1 MRYLLDTN
9 ICIALIRQRSPEILG
24 RITKHQIT
32 DIAISAVTIAELQ
45 YGVNKS
51 SQIQRNQQALDQF
64 LIPFTFLDFDYA
76 AAQAYGPIR
85 AALEAQGI
93 PIGPLD
99 TLIAAQAVAHS
110 LVLATNNTKEFSRIP
125 HLVLEDWTKPE
136 TRA

>member
-9 ICIALIRQRSPEILG
+9 TCVALIRQRPPEVLS
-24 RITKHQIT
+24 RITTHQIT
-32 DIAISAVTIAELQ
+32 DIAISTVTIAELQ

-51 SQIQRNQQALDQF
+51 TKAQQNQQALQQF
-64 LIPFTFLDFDYA
+64 LIPFNILDFDYA

-85 AALEAQGI
+85 ATLEAQGT

-110 LVLATNNTKEFSRIP
+110 LVLATNNTKEFSCIP
-125 HLVLEDWTKPE
+125 HLVLEDWTKP
-136 TRA
+136 

>member
-9 ICIALIRQRSPEILG
+9 TCVALIRQRPPEVLS

-32 DIAISAVTIAELQ
+32 DIAVSVLTIAELQ

-51 SQIQRNQQALDQF
+51 SQVQQNQQALDQF

-85 AALEAQGI
+85 ATLEAQGI

-99 TLIAAQAVAHS
+99 TLLAAQAVAHN

-125 HLVLEDWTKPE
+125 QLILEDWMKP
-136 TRA
+136 

>member
-9 ICIALIRQRSPEILG
+9 TCVALIRQRPPEVLS

-32 DIAISAVTIAELQ
+32 DIAVSVLTIAELQ

-51 SQIQRNQQALDQF
+51 SQVQQNQQALDQF
-64 LIPFTFLDFDYA
+64 LIPFTLLDFDYA

-85 AALEAQGI
+85 ATLEVQGI

-99 TLIAAQAVAHS
+99 TLLAAQAVAHN

-125 HLVLEDWTKPE
+125 QLILEDWTKP
-136 TRA
+136 